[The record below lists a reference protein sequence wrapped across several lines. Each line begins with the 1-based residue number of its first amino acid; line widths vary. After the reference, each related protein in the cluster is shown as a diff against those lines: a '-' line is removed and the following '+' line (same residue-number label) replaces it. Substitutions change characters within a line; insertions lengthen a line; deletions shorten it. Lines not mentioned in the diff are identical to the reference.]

1 MPSSKHILIVGGSE
15 LVGQFVS
22 LLGRYDISAVKVGE
36 VHHAMKA
43 LEKEQVDAIVF
54 ILPRYWDD
62 VTRFVQEL
70 RTKKAYTDTPVL
82 YVGSLVEGEDQ
93 RVLHQYGVK
102 TLTLGP
108 LPPEEV
114 VRYIHDMLK

>member
-1 MPSSKHILIVGGSE
+1 M
-15 LVGQFVS
+15 QFIP
-22 LLGRYDISAVKVGE
+22 LLGHYDMNATLVSE
-36 VHHAMKA
+36 VDQAMA
-43 LEKEQVDAIVF
+43 AMEKEHPAAIVF
-54 ILPRYWDD
+54 MLPRYWDD

-70 RTKKAYTDTPVL
+70 RKKEDFAEIPVL
-82 YVGSLVEGEDQ
+82 YVGSLIEGEDQ
-93 RVLHQYGVK
+93 RVLLQHGVK